1 VARALDT
8 VEEHLGEQAPT
19 HPAGKSSA
27 STGPAAGRPGEL
39 AMSQRDAARRI
50 RTFDEVTG
58 GLDLTSLFEAHRCTS
73 CGNYFGC
80 DNCYGVCPDNA
91 VIKLGTGKYQYDY
104 CKGCGLCA
112 AECPCGAVEM
122 EPESSRRFAS
132 RRGITGLGASPGA
145 PVEWKASRA
154 APGVSK

>member
-58 GLDLTSLFEAHRCTS
+58 GLDSLTALFEARRCMS
-73 CGNYFGC
+73 CGNCFGC
-80 DNCYGVCPDNA
+80 DKCYGVCPDNA
-91 VIKLGTGKYQYDY
+91 VIKLGTRGVPVRDRLRLLQ
-104 CKGCGLCA
+104 GLR
-112 AECPCGAVEM
+112 PVRRRMPLRRRRDGTRIILKVRI
-122 EPESSRRFAS
+122 PPRHHRRRRFT
-132 RRGITGLGASPGA
+132 RRTG
-145 PVEWKASRA
+145 
-154 APGVSK
+154 

>member
-91 VIKLGTGKYQYDY
+91 VIKLGTRGVPVRDRLRLLQ
-104 CKGCGLCA
+104 GLR
-112 AECPCGAVEM
+112 PVRRRMPLWRRRDGTRIIPKVRI
-122 EPESSRRFAS
+122 PPRHHRRRRFT
-132 RRGITGLGASPGA
+132 RRTG
-145 PVEWKASRA
+145 
-154 APGVSK
+154 